1 MKNKIDIGTLKCVL
15 GLIVLII
22 IVAIMSSSCYNTKKA
37 IRQTNHALVNYP
49 AVVAKIARTAFPC
62 IVTKSDTLITYTDTT
77 IIVNCPT
84 GNDFEGGD
92 IGINGDVV
100 KHDTLNKHDT
110 ISIKRTVKVPFIL
123 PVKTITVLKV
133 VEDSAKI
140 ELMQTEV
147 NSQDE
152 TIVNLEKENAQLSE
166 TVKRK
171 NKWILY
177 LWLAVAVSAIGIIL
191 KLIIK
196 LK

>member
-1 MKNKIDIGTLKCVL
+1 MKIDTLKSIMGWV
-15 GLIVLII
+15 II
-22 IVAIMSSSCYNTKKA
+22 IIIIAILFSCNAEKKA

-92 IGINGDVV
+92 ISMAGDVV
-100 KHDTLNKHDT
+100 KHDTINKHDT

-140 ELMQTEV
+140 EVMQSIINAQDDAIIKLQRD
-147 NSQDE
+147 NSQFSE
-152 TIVNLEKENAQLSE
+152 TI
-166 TVKRK
+166 KRK

-177 LWLAVAVSAIGIIL
+177 LWLAVALSLVGI
-191 KLIIK
+191 IIK
-196 LK
+196 LILKYK